1 MGILSFNGN
10 KIITTGGG
18 GAILTNDPEIAKKAK
33 HITQTAKVPH
43 KWEYI
48 HDELGFNYRLPNI
61 NAALGCAQLENIEK
75 FLKMNRKLFHKYKKQ
90 FDKLNGVNLVE
101 EPYKCSSNYWLQT
114 LILDKNNINIR
125 DTILDLTNS
134 EGVMTRPVWKM
145 LNTLKPFLKSPQAP
159 LPISSFLEKQLINIP
174 SRLLD

>member
-1 MGILSFNGN
+1 MCSIGKYR
-10 KIITTGGG
+10 KIF
-18 GAILTNDPEIAKKAK
+18 E
-33 HITQTAKVPH
+33 
-43 KWEYI
+43 
-48 HDELGFNYRLPNI
+48 DES
-61 NAALGCAQLENIEK
+61 K
-75 FLKMNRKLFHKYKKQ
+75 TFHKYKKQ